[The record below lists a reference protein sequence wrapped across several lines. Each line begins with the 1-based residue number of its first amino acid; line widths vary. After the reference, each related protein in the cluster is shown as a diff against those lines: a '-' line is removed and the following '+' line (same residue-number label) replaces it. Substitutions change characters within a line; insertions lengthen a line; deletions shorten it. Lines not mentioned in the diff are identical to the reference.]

1 MHALQNS
8 PRLGSYL
15 SFSTSLLLLPAVFLP
30 SSAVAQR
37 NLKDIPSTKIDDEL
51 ASFVVADG
59 FEVNLYASDPK
70 IAKPIQMNFDADGR
84 LWLATSEV
92 YPHIKPGQQADD
104 KILILDDTDR
114 DGVADK
120 TTVFADGLLI
130 PTGVLPGDKGAYVV
144 NSTELLHFRDT
155 DGDGKADRSTVV
167 LSGFGSED
175 THHLLHTLR
184 WGPDG
189 ALYMNQSIYIHS
201 HLETPYGVRR
211 LNGGGIWRFRP
222 DTLEL
227 DIVCEGFVN
236 PWGNHF
242 DDWGQQFATDGAY
255 GEGINYVFPGAIY
268 VTAPNAKRRLLGLNP
283 GSPKHCGLE
292 IVGGSHL
299 PDSWQGNMI
308 TNDFRAHRV
317 CRFVVSEDGS
327 GYASR
332 QEVEVIK
339 SSHGSFR
346 PIDVKLGPDGAIYI
360 ADWYN
365 PIIQHGEVD
374 FRDSRRDHVHG
385 RIWRVSAK
393 NRPPVE
399 RILITGQPIEK
410 LLDLLR
416 SPEPWQRQFAK
427 LELKQREPVQV
438 VAALG
443 QWLEQLDR
451 DDPQYGHNR
460 LEALWLYE
468 CVNQTNLPLLR
479 QLLGS
484 ADHRVRAAAMK
495 IAGDWHLSFPDRLE
509 WYQRAVRDE
518 HPRVRLEAVR
528 NLAREDT
535 VEAAVWAH
543 RVLDAPMDRFLDF
556 ALWRTARDLQSSWL
570 SALQSGQPTFQ
581 DSAHLI
587 FALKAVESPNVVPP
601 LLKLLTETEDVKSRG
616 EMVGIV
622 ANLASVEQMTAL
634 LDWLADVAAGERAAY
649 LEHVLTATAQSNRRP
664 QASQHKR
671 IVGWLSS
678 DDARLVNVTVRAIGD
693 WKITSAEPTLVGLL
707 ADSKASPEL
716 KNAAIRGL
724 AALATD
730 SALDK
735 VTAIARGSDD
745 AVQTSVALEAL
756 ATPRP
761 GLAASLLV
769 ANAAADSQSDAT
781 LRAILARRNGGKI
794 LNGALTEKSLPTE
807 VAKRWIRLARQAAQ
821 PDDELIAALR
831 TAGNLEASAWK
842 FSKELSDQLVADV
855 HRVGDPNRG
864 ETIYRLA
871 GLQCQKCHAIAGVG
885 GRVGPDMIS
894 LGASAQVDYL
904 VESLLAPAAK
914 VKENFHSLVIATDS
928 GKIVIGIAVRRSERE
943 LVLRDAEDRLVTIP
957 IDSIDE
963 ENEGR
968 SLMPE
973 GLIDEL
979 SRQDLVDLVRFLSE
993 LGKAEFA
1000 IGNQPVVRK
1009 WQALLA
1015 TDQAHRRIKRTSF
1028 DQATKADEAFQWKLA
1043 ASQVSGDLPTSDLPI
1058 FIDASFVVKEASMRT
1073 VFLRTFVNVS
1083 TAGKV
1088 SLHWNSANGILLW
1101 VDGQPTPIDTET
1113 LDLTKGGHQL
1123 TVAVDIVK
1131 RKDPIRL
1138 EIQPATGSQTV
1149 VQLNQ

>member
-1 MHALQNS
+1 
-8 PRLGSYL
+8 
-15 SFSTSLLLLPAVFLP
+15 
-30 SSAVAQR
+30 
-37 NLKDIPSTKIDDEL
+37 PSTKIDDEL

-393 NRPPVE
+393 NRPPVA
-399 RILITGQPIEK
+399 RTLITGQPIEK

-543 RVLDAPMDRFLDF
+543 RILDAPMDRFLDF

-601 LLKLLTETEDVKSRG
+601 LLKLLSETEDVKSRG

-634 LDWLADVAAGERAAY
+634 LDWLAGVSADERAAY
-649 LEHVLTATAQSNRRP
+649 LEHVLAAT
-664 QASQHKR
+664 
-671 IVGWLSS
+671 
-678 DDARLVNVTVRAIGD
+678 
-693 WKITSAEPTLVGLL
+693 
-707 ADSKASPEL
+707 
-716 KNAAIRGL
+716 
-724 AALATD
+724 
-730 SALDK
+730 
-735 VTAIARGSDD
+735 
-745 AVQTSVALEAL
+745 VQ
-756 ATPRP
+756 
-761 GLAASLLV
+761 
-769 ANAAADSQSDAT
+769 
-781 LRAILARRNGGKI
+781 
-794 LNGALTEKSLPTE
+794 
-807 VAKRWIRLARQAAQ
+807 
-821 PDDELIAALR
+821 
-831 TAGNLEASAWK
+831 
-842 FSKELSDQLVADV
+842 
-855 HRVGDPNRG
+855 
-864 ETIYRLA
+864 
-871 GLQCQKCHAIAGVG
+871 
-885 GRVGPDMIS
+885 
-894 LGASAQVDYL
+894 
-904 VESLLAPAAK
+904 
-914 VKENFHSLVIATDS
+914 
-928 GKIVIGIAVRRSERE
+928 
-943 LVLRDAEDRLVTIP
+943 
-957 IDSIDE
+957 
-963 ENEGR
+963 
-968 SLMPE
+968 
-973 GLIDEL
+973 
-979 SRQDLVDLVRFLSE
+979 
-993 LGKAEFA
+993 
-1000 IGNQPVVRK
+1000 
-1009 WQALLA
+1009 
-1015 TDQAHRRIKRTSF
+1015 
-1028 DQATKADEAFQWKLA
+1028 
-1043 ASQVSGDLPTSDLPI
+1043 
-1058 FIDASFVVKEASMRT
+1058 
-1073 VFLRTFVNVS
+1073 
-1083 TAGKV
+1083 
-1088 SLHWNSANGILLW
+1088 
-1101 VDGQPTPIDTET
+1101 
-1113 LDLTKGGHQL
+1113 
-1123 TVAVDIVK
+1123 
-1131 RKDPIRL
+1131 
-1138 EIQPATGSQTV
+1138 
-1149 VQLNQ
+1149 

>member
-1 MHALQNS
+1 LTN
-8 PRLGSYL
+8 
-15 SFSTSLLLLPAVFLP
+15 SLLISRAF
-30 SSAVAQR
+30 AQR

-92 YPHIKPGQQADD
+92 YPHIKPGQTAND
-104 KILILDDTDR
+104 KILVLDDTDR
-114 DGVADK
+114 DGVAD
-120 TTVFADGLLI
+120 TTVVFADGLLI
-130 PTGVLPGDKGAYVV
+130 PTGVVPGDRGAYVV
-144 NSTELLHFRDT
+144 NSTELLHLRDT
-155 DGDGKADRSTVV
+155 NGDGKADRSTVV

-255 GEGINYVFPGAIY
+255 GEGINYVFSGAIY
-268 VTAPNAKRRLLGLNP
+268 VTAPNAKRRLMGLNP

-339 SSHGSFR
+339 STHGSFR

-385 RIWRVSAK
+385 RIWRVTAK
-393 NRPPVE
+393 NRPLVK
-399 RILITGQPIEK
+399 RIQITGQPIET

-416 SPEPWQRQFAK
+416 SPEPWQRQFSK

-443 QWLEQLDR
+443 PWLERLDR
-451 DDPQYGHNR
+451 DDPQYEHDR

-479 QLLGS
+479 ELLVS

-528 NLAREDT
+528 NLAREET

-543 RVLDAPMDRFLDF
+543 QILDAPMDRFLDF

-570 SALQSGQPTFQ
+570 PALQNGQSTFQ
-581 DSAHLI
+581 QPAHLI

-601 LLKLLTETEDVKSRG
+601 LLKLLTKTEDAKSRG

-622 ANLASVEQMTAL
+622 ANLASVDQMNAL
-634 LDWLADVAAGERAAY
+634 LDWLAQVPASERATY
-649 LEHVLTATAQSNRRP
+649 LRHVLTATAQNNRRP
-664 QASQHKR
+664 HASQHKR
-671 IVGWLSS
+671 IASWLSS

-693 WKITSAEPTLVGLL
+693 WKIISAEPALVGLL
-707 ADSKASPEL
+707 DNSKASPEL

-735 VTAIARGSDD
+735 VIAIARASNNE
-745 AVQTSVALEAL
+745 VLTNVALEAL

-769 ANAAADSQSDAT
+769 ATAAADSSRDTT
-781 LRAILARRNGGKI
+781 LRALLARRDGGKMLTAA
-794 LNGALTEKSLPTE
+794 LNNKSLPTE
-807 VAKRWIRLARQAAQ
+807 VAKRWIRFARQAAQ
-821 PDDELIAALR
+821 PEDQLIATLR

-842 FSKELSDQLVADV
+842 FSVELSDQLVAEVVRD
-855 HRVGDPNRG
+855 GDPNRG
-864 ETIYRLA
+864 EAIYRLA

-904 VESLLAPAAK
+904 IESLLDPAAK
-914 VKENFHSLVIATDS
+914 VKENFHSLIIATDS
-928 GKIVIGIAVRRSERE
+928 GKVVTGVVVRRSERE

-957 IDSIDE
+957 LDSIDQE
-963 ENEGR
+963 SEGR

-993 LGKAEFA
+993 LGKGEFA

-1028 DQATKADEAFQWKLA
+1028 DQTTKNEDVFQWKLA
-1043 ASQVSGDLPTSDLPI
+1043 ASQVSGELPTADLPV
-1058 FIDASFVVKEASMRT
+1058 FIDASFVVKKSSMRT

-1083 TAGKV
+1083 TAGQV
-1088 SLHWNSANGILLW
+1088 SLTWNSANGILLW
-1101 VDGQPTPIDTET
+1101 VDGQPTPIDTKT
-1113 LDLTKGGHQL
+1113 LELAKGPHQV
-1123 TVAVDIVK
+1123 TVAINIVK
-1131 RKDPIRL
+1131 RKEPVRL
-1138 EIQPATGSQTV
+1138 EIQAARGSQTV